1 MRFLYSSVLT
11 RLINYCIILFISL
24 KSLVNYS
31 TDESYYFPISGFSC
45 SKDMREGTLA
55 GILFISNSCG
65 CYSGTTFVSIF
76 KSVFL
81 GLPRLFG
88 TVGTFATCARE
99 ATEVTLFMISCAKEL
114 TTAGGFGSI
123 TGSLGSTDLGL
134 S

>member
-1 MRFLYSSVLT
+1 MVYSRCEAISKDGHVLLSSSVLT

-65 CYSGTTFVSIF
+65 CYSGT
-76 KSVFL
+76 
-81 GLPRLFG
+81 
-88 TVGTFATCARE
+88 VGTLAPS